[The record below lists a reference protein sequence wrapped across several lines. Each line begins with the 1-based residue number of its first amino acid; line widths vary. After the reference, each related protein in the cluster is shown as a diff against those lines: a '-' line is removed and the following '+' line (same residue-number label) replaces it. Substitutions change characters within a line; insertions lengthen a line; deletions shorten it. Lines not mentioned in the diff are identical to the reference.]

1 VSVAIAIEGE
11 GKGAVWTTMWRERE
25 IERAAWT
32 IIWRERER
40 EPTELDDRSETFD
53 RVGTR
58 ERKSGCEALG
68 MDLVGSLCFCL
79 QFCLLLCLSA
89 NLVLLSIGVS
99 PEGSRTTK
107 PWKPLT
113 GSTQILCIPTTKKV

>member
-1 VSVAIAIEGE
+1 V
-11 GKGAVWTTMWRERE
+11 ERE
-25 IERAAWT
+25 GDRESSVDDYMERG
-32 IIWRERER
+32 R

-89 NLVLLSIGVS
+89 NLVHVLFILFRFLLSIGVR
-99 PEGSRTTK
+99 PEGSRNTK

>member
-1 VSVAIAIEGE
+1 VDDYV
-11 GKGAVWTTMWRERE
+11 ERE
-25 IERAAWT
+25 GDRESSVDDYME
-32 IIWRERER
+32 RERER